1 MDAPFMPPVEDRPYL
16 RRLAYTIVVAALLV
30 VVWRAADLL
39 MLGFGSVLG
48 AVMFRSAARLM
59 ERIGVRNRRIAL
71 GLGTLFVLT
80 IFGAIVYL
88 LTVQFGTEIAG
99 MLSNL
104 PGTIAAIER
113 GLGATE
119 VGKAIVQAVQAATG
133 GGTIANR
140 LGTLLSGA
148 GEVLVNLVIVIVG
161 AMFFAADPTPYR
173 NAALLLTPPPA
184 RPAVERA
191 IGQISLALQLWL
203 KAKVI
208 DMVAMTLIIGGSL
221 WLAGLKSWAALGLL
235 GGLSE
240 FIPYVGP
247 AVAMLPSI
255 GIAATVG
262 GPVLWHTIVAY
273 LFVRVAEGWL
283 LTPFINRQVV
293 NIPPALTLFTILG
306 AGAVFGIYGLFF
318 AGAMLVVGFVAVR
331 ELYLR
336 DTLGEDIEGVPRKA
350 EKLET

>member
-1 MDAPFMPPVEDRPYL
+1 MDAPFMPPAEDRPYL
-16 RRLAYTIVVAALLV
+16 RRLAYTIVVAALLLI
-30 VVWRAADLL
+30 VWRAADLL

-48 AVMFRSAARLM
+48 AVMFRSAARMM
-59 ERIGVRNRRIAL
+59 ERIGVRNWRVAL

-161 AMFFAADPTPYR
+161 AMFFAGDPTPYR

-184 RPAVERA
+184 RPAIERA
-191 IGQISLALQLWL
+191 IHEISLALQLWL

-336 DTLGEDIEGVPRKA
+336 DTLGEDIEGVPRKT